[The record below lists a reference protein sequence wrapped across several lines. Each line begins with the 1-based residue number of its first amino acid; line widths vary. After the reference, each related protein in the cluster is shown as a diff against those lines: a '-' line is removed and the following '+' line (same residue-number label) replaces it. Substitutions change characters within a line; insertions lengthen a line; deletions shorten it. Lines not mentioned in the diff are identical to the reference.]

1 MDELLG
7 LIGKNSFLVVNIRA
21 CFVNRKADGV
31 VLATRNDITWI
42 LRIELSEEGDRYVDI
57 LGNLLEVLSL
67 VGVDGVSN
75 WILDIVVRADTVY
88 LCIVHGIA
96 SCDIDREVSSSLFWE
111 ERIDAPE
118 VTFTSSPVDSF
129 VDVAWSA
136 VVCSDDEVAILED
149 GV

>member
-1 MDELLG
+1 M
-7 LIGKNSFLVVNIRA
+7 F
-21 CFVNRKADGV
+21 
-31 VLATRNDITWI
+31 ATGNDITWI
-42 LRIELSEEGDRYVDI
+42 LRIESSEEGDRYVDI

-67 VGVDGVSN
+67 VGVDGVGN

-136 VVCSDDEVAILED
+136 VVCSDDEVPILED